1 LKLPLLPKIIVVDTN
16 FLIANADPKTSE
28 DTRHKIEN
36 IFKVAEKI
44 KTRIILPMPAIAEYL
59 VQADEGALNI
69 LNTLERKTFIFA
81 APFDRFAAFE
91 CALLERQARE
101 SGDKR
106 DGSTIPWQKIK
117 IDRQIIGIAR
127 AQGATLIITN
137 DQSLKLNALRFGISS
152 IDIDEFELP
161 EDAKQRTLPSISKK

>member
-1 LKLPLLPKIIVVDTN
+1 MKLPLLPKVVVVDTN

-28 DTRHKIEN
+28 DTRHRITH
-36 IFKVAEKI
+36 IFAIAEKT
-44 KTRIILPMPAIAEYL
+44 KTRIIFPMPAIAEYL

-69 LNTLERKTFIFA
+69 LNVSERKTFIFA
-81 APFDRFAAFE
+81 APFDRAAAFE

-137 DQSLKLNALRFGISS
+137 DQNLKLNAMRFGILS
-152 IDIDEFELP
+152 IDIDEFDLP
-161 EDAKQRTLPSISKK
+161 EDAKQRTLPSIPAK